1 MKHIFK
7 GKDSI
12 HFINSLVCSLALF
25 MVSVTAYGQSIEVN
39 STNYKQTIDM
49 IGGDMERSASAIQ
62 SAQNKDDILQWSFGD
77 INFNVCRV
85 QYDKNQELTEG
96 NKNWSFYNKQ
106 VGTMQAIKA
115 INPDIKFFATMRSD
129 YDGYG
134 DDNNMPDWIHTY
146 SSKATNVEKYGV
158 FLADYCEYMSQQGV
172 AISILSTA
180 KEWMWHVRAA
190 EAKDIINTLYAELD
204 ERGIEKP
211 VIIDQGFWSITAGL
225 TYLKDVES
233 LGTKDMYTGFCS
245 HNYSNLG
252 PEKWVEITE
261 KAVALGKPMYDDE
274 TSTGSGSPTYG
285 EERAMFKQIDEY
297 IKKAERYKAGL
308 SGEVYFEIWSR
319 GINKETRSIYF
330 PSSGEGRRLRGY
342 YMMKQF
348 SNNILNHTYVT
359 SSVNDASKLY
369 TITFRK
375 DDKMVLWVINESNTE
390 YTLPIKLDQSTIT
403 SEVSSHYWTNN
414 TPIEGLTTSY
424 TASGNTFISTIGEE
438 SMSCFIFNVTEDAVD
453 VCNLPQTSI
462 IEAECYS
469 AMEGVTTETSTEGTD
484 NVTSIENGDW
494 LKFESVDLSEA
505 VTQFSARVST
515 NTVGG
520 NIELRTGSETGT
532 LIGTLAITNTG
543 GLQNW
548 ETVTANISELSGTQ
562 DLYVVFSGAS
572 GTLFNVNWFQL
583 QAATPSVALHA
594 ETSNKTVDLTWT
606 AQNME
611 PVTQNIYRNAYFSE
625 TGKTLIAEN
634 VTGTTYSDTS
644 VNNGE
649 TYFYW
654 IELIDASS
662 NLIKSN
668 TVEAK
673 PSIPNLALA
682 SNGSI
687 ATQSSTA
694 YNGPPELAI
703 DGNTD
708 GTFGNGSV
716 SHTENGT
723 AGSNTLKWWQVDL
736 QANYNIETINIY
748 NRTGSNYG
756 ERLNNFTVEVKDAN
770 GDVKFSRLYT
780 DYPNPLLTIETG
792 GVIGR
797 VVKISKTSDNG
808 ITLAEVEVYGE
819 DASLSN
825 TNFEKLNVEVYPNPV
840 SNNLTVLMPNSK
852 FSQYTIF
859 DISGRVNKQGVI
871 TNDIQKLNIDLRD
884 LSKGMYL
891 IYLKGLDSRTL
902 KLVKN

>member
-1 MKHIFK
+1 MKLIIK
-7 GKDSI
+7 GKESI
-12 HFINSLVCSLALF
+12 YFINSLICNMVLF
-25 MVSVTAYGQSIEVN
+25 MVSVTAFSQSIEIN
-39 STNYKQTIDM
+39 STNYRQTIDM
-49 IGGDMERSASAIQ
+49 IGGDMERSASAVQ
-62 SAQNKDDILQWSFGD
+62 SAQNKGDILQWSFGD

-106 VGTMQAIKA
+106 VATMQAIKA

-172 AISILSTA
+172 AISMLSTA
-180 KEWMWHVRAA
+180 KEWMWHVRAS

-233 LGTKDMYTGFCS
+233 LGTKDLYTGFCS

-330 PSSGEGRRLRGY
+330 PSNGEGRRLRGY

-348 SNNILNHTYVT
+348 SNNILNHTYLT
-359 SSVNDASKLY
+359 STVNNASNVY

-375 DDKMVLWVINESNTE
+375 DDKMVLWVINEGNTA
-390 YTLPIKLDQSTIT
+390 YTLPISLDQSTIT
-403 SEVSSHYWTNN
+403 SEVSAHYWTNN
-414 TPIEGLTTSY
+414 TPIEGVTTSY
-424 TASGNTFISTIGEE
+424 PASGNTFIPTIGEE

-453 VCNLPQTSI
+453 VCTLPQTSI

-469 AMEGVTTETSTEGTD
+469 VMQGVTTEASTEGTD

-494 LKFESVDLSEA
+494 LKFESVELSEG
-505 VTQFSARVST
+505 VTQFNARVSS
-515 NTVGG
+515 NTAGG

-532 LIGTLAITNTG
+532 LIGSLTIANTD

-548 ETVTANISELSGTQ
+548 ETVTTNISELSGTQ
-562 DLYVVFSGAS
+562 DLYFVFSGAS
-572 GTLFNVNWFQL
+572 GSLFNVNWFQL
-583 QAATPSVALHA
+583 QAAPSSVTLNA

-606 AQNME
+606 AQNIE
-611 PVTQNIYRNAYFSE
+611 AVTQNIYRNAYFSE

-634 VTGTTYSDTS
+634 VTGSTYSDTS

-662 NLIKSN
+662 NLTKSN

-708 GTFGNGSV
+708 GNFNNGSV

-736 QANYNIETINIY
+736 QVNYNIETINIY

-770 GDVKFSRLYT
+770 GDVTFSQLYT

-797 VVKISKTSDNG
+797 VVRISKTSDNG

-825 TNFEKLNVEVYPNPV
+825 TNFEKQNVEVYPNPV

-852 FSQYTIF
+852 FNQYTIF

-871 TNDIQKLNIDLRD
+871 TNDLQKLNID
-884 LSKGMYL
+884 
-891 IYLKGLDSRTL
+891 
-902 KLVKN
+902 

>member
-1 MKHIFK
+1 MKNIIMVI
-7 GKDSI
+7 G
-12 HFINSLVCSLALF
+12 FIYVKEVLVCSIFALIF
-25 MVSVTAYGQSIEVN
+25 SVRSFGQSIEIN

-62 SAQNKDDILQWSFGD
+62 NAQNKGDILQWSFGD

-85 QYDKNQELTEG
+85 QYDKNQEISEG

-106 VGTMQAIKA
+106 VATMQAIKA

-146 SSKATNVEKYGV
+146 SSKATNVEKYGI

-172 AISILSTA
+172 SISILSTA
-180 KEWMWHVRAA
+180 KEWMWHVRAV
-190 EAKDIINTLYAELD
+190 EAKEIINTLYAELD

-225 TYLKDVES
+225 TYLRDVES
-233 LGTKDMYTGFCS
+233 LGTEDLYTGFCS

-297 IKKAERYKAGL
+297 IKKAERYEAGI

-330 PSSGEGRRLRGY
+330 SSSGEGRRLRGY

-348 SNNILNHTYVT
+348 SNNILNHKYVT
-359 SSVNDASKLY
+359 ASVNNASNVC

-375 DDKMVLWVINESNTE
+375 DDKMVLWVINEGNTE
-390 YTLPIKLDQSTIT
+390 YNLPIKLDQSTIT
-403 SEVSSHYWTNN
+403 SEVSAHYWTNN

-424 TASGNTFISTIGEE
+424 TSSGNTFIPTIGEE

-453 VCNLPQTSI
+453 VCNLTKTSI

-469 AMEGVTTETSTEGTD
+469 TMEGVTTEASTEGTD
-484 NVTSIENGDW
+484 NLTSIENGDW
-494 LKFESVDLSEA
+494 LKFESVDLSEG

-520 NIELRTGSETGT
+520 NIELRTGSPTGT
-532 LIGTLAITNTG
+532 LVGTLAVTNTG

-548 ETVTANISELSGTQ
+548 DTITTNISELSGTQ
-562 DLYVVFSGAS
+562 DLYFVFSGAS

-583 QAATPSVALHA
+583 QAATPSVAINA

-611 PVTQNIYRNAYFSE
+611 PVTQNIYRNTYFSE

-634 VTGTTYSDTS
+634 VVGSMYSDTS

-662 NLIKSN
+662 KLIKSN

-682 SNGSI
+682 LHGSI

-694 YNGPPELAI
+694 YDGPPELAI

-708 GTFGNGSV
+708 GNFGGGSV
-716 SHTENGT
+716 SHTENG
-723 AGSNTLKWWQVDL
+723 ANGSNTLKWWQVDL

-756 ERLNNFTVEVKDAN
+756 ERLNNFTVEVKDAGGN
-770 GDVKFSRLYT
+770 VTFTQLYT

-808 ITLAEVEVYGE
+808 ITLAEVEVYGV
-819 DASLSN
+819 DSALSN
-825 TNFEKLNVEVYPNPV
+825 KTFEKNNAAIYPNPV
-840 SNNLTVLMPNSK
+840 SNSFTVANSINSVVEVYSVLGDLALSK
-852 FSQYTIF
+852 SIGSNKQSIEVNSLSQGLYIVKIIKDGYTI
-859 DISGRVNKQGVI
+859 
-871 TNDIQKLNIDLRD
+871 
-884 LSKGMYL
+884 SKK
-891 IYLKGLDSRTL
+891 IIK
-902 KLVKN
+902 K